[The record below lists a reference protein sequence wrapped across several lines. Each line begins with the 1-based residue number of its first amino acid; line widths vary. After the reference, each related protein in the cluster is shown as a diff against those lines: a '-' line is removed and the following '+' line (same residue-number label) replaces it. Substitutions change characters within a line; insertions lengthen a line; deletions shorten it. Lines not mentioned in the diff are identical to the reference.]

1 MSFFRRYKFRL
12 SEFDLLE
19 KRDKFRASEFV
30 SNEKRKLN
38 NIKQAN
44 YFYCLWLPINT
55 MLGGGDQ
62 NNRLGMESPVGLMLH
77 CSKLFLPEFVLPVK
91 GTNLDGLNVSC
102 LIKG

>member
-1 MSFFRRYKFRL
+1 MTNLEDLNLSFFRRYKFRL

-62 NNRLGMESPVGLMLH
+62 NNRLGMESPLGLMLLR
-77 CSKLFLPEFVLPVK
+77 SKLFLLSLAPHQYNVK
-91 GTNLDGLNVSC
+91 GR
-102 LIKG
+102 